1 MLVGGGGWFVVGGG
15 PSVGGRA
22 GWSAMGGDS
31 SVAGGAGFSVVG
43 GGSSVAEGVVE
54 GSSTAG
60 GSPTVGD
67 GLSAA
72 GGSGGAGSLVAG
84 VGSSTSAGGA
94 VSPVLLLGELLVP
107 LGGNDSREGSRIA
120 CGAEDS
126 FVVGDENLSCAAVA
140 PVLGVGRATGT
151 GAGPALA
158 DRSVAISRS
167 LSPAHGILEPA
178 AATPWRALL
187 STVSSSPPISA
198 TTCST
203 TTSKGWP
210 MGLSE
215 SGANQERSET
225 AITAAATTPTPAS
238 TYPRLARPRRRTRPM
253 RAARRAGALR
263 PRPSSSSCS
272 CCLRTSCFSMGF
284 AA

>member
-1 MLVGGGGWFVVGGG
+1 MGGGCFVAGGGG
-15 PSVGGRA
+15 S
-22 GWSAMGGDS
+22 
-31 SVAGGAGFSVVG
+31 SVVG
-43 GGSSVAEGVVE
+43 GGSSMAEGVVE

-84 VGSSTSAGGA
+84 VGSSTLAGGV

-107 LGGNDSREGSRIA
+107 LAGNDSREGSRIA
-120 CGAEDS
+120 GGAEDS
-126 FVVGDENLSCAAVA
+126 LVVGDENLSCAAVA
-140 PVLGVGRATGT
+140 PVLDVGRATGT
-151 GAGPALA
+151 GPALA

-178 AATPWRALL
+178 AATPWPALL
-187 STVSSSPPISA
+187 STVSPSAPISA

-238 TYPRLARPRRRTRPM
+238 TYPRLARPKRCTRPVS
-253 RAARRAGALR
+253 AARRGGGAS
-263 PRPSSSSCS
+263 PPAPPPFFPFC
-272 CCLRTSCFSMGF
+272 
-284 AA
+284 AP

>member
-1 MLVGGGGWFVVGGG
+1 MSCAPVGGGGGWVSTGGGWLVGGGGWLVAGGG

-22 GWSAMGGDS
+22 GWSAMGGGV
-31 SVAGGAGFSVVG
+31 SVAGGAGSSVVG
-43 GGSSVAEGVVE
+43 VGSSAVGGVVE
-54 GSSTAG
+54 GSSTVG

-72 GGSGGAGSLVAG
+72 GGGGGGAGSLAAG

-94 VSPVLLLGELLVP
+94 VSPILLLGELLVP

-120 CGAEDS
+120 CGADDPL
-126 FVVGDENLSCAAVA
+126 VVGDENLSCAAVT
-140 PVLGVGRATGT
+140 PVL

-187 STVSSSPPISA
+187 STVSPSAPISA
-198 TTCST
+198 TTCSA

-225 AITAAATTPTPAS
+225 AITAAAITPTPAS
-238 TYPRLARPRRRTRPM
+238 IYPRLARPERRTRRTRPVS
-253 RAARRAGALR
+253 AARRAGA
-263 PRPSSSSCS
+263 
-272 CCLRTSCFSMGF
+272 
-284 AA
+284 

>member
-1 MLVGGGGWFVVGGG
+1 MGGGWLVGGGGWFVAGGG

-22 GWSAMGGDS
+22 GWSAMGGGS
-31 SVAGGAGFSVVG
+31 SVAGGAGSSVVG
-43 GGSSVAEGVVE
+43 GGSSAAGGVVE
-54 GSSTAG
+54 GSSTVG

-72 GGSGGAGSLVAG
+72 GGGGGAGSLVAG

-120 CGAEDS
+120 CGADDP
-126 FVVGDENLSCAAVA
+126 FVVGDENLSCAAVT

-187 STVSSSPPISA
+187 STVSPSAPISA
-198 TTCST
+198 TTCS

-238 TYPRLARPRRRTRPM
+238 TYPRLARPERRTRLTRLTRPVS
-253 RAARRAGALR
+253 AARRAGA
-263 PRPSSSSCS
+263 
-272 CCLRTSCFSMGF
+272 
-284 AA
+284 

>member
-1 MLVGGGGWFVVGGG
+1 MEGGMLVGGGGWFVAGGG

-22 GWSAMGGDS
+22 GWSAMGGGS
-31 SVAGGAGFSVVG
+31 SVAGGAGSSVVG
-43 GGSSVAEGVVE
+43 VVSSAAGVVE

-60 GSPTVGD
+60 GSPIVGD

-72 GGSGGAGSLVAG
+72 GAGGGAGSLVAG

-120 CGAEDS
+120 CGADDPL
-126 FVVGDENLSCAAVA
+126 VVGDENLSCAAVT
-140 PVLGVGRATGT
+140 PVL

-178 AATPWRALL
+178 ASTPWRALL
-187 STVSSSPPISA
+187 STVSPSAPISA
-198 TTCST
+198 TTCSA

-238 TYPRLARPRRRTRPM
+238 IYPRLARPERRTR
-253 RAARRAGALR
+253 RTRRVSAARRAGA
-263 PRPSSSSCS
+263 
-272 CCLRTSCFSMGF
+272 
-284 AA
+284 

>member
-1 MLVGGGGWFVVGGG
+1 MGGGCF
-15 PSVGGRA
+15 
-22 GWSAMGGDS
+22 
-31 SVAGGAGFSVVG
+31 VAGGAGSSVVG
-43 GGSSVAEGVVE
+43 GGSSVVGGGSSMAEGVVE

-84 VGSSTSAGGA
+84 VGSSTLAGGV

-107 LGGNDSREGSRIA
+107 LAGNDSREGSRIA
-120 CGAEDS
+120 GGAEDS
-126 FVVGDENLSCAAVA
+126 LVVGDENLSCAAVA
-140 PVLGVGRATGT
+140 PVLDVGRATGT
-151 GAGPALA
+151 GPALA

-167 LSPAHGILEPA
+167 LSPAHGILEPT
-178 AATPWRALL
+178 AATPWCALL
-187 STVSSSPPISA
+187 STVSPSAPISA

-238 TYPRLARPRRRTRPM
+238 TYPRLARPKRRTRPVS
-253 RAARRAGALR
+253 AARRAGALT
-263 PRPSSSSCS
+263 PRPSSCS
-272 CCLRTSCFSMGF
+272 CLLRASCFSMSF

>member
-1 MLVGGGGWFVVGGG
+1 M
-15 PSVGGRA
+15 
-22 GWSAMGGDS
+22 
-31 SVAGGAGFSVVG
+31 
-43 GGSSVAEGVVE
+43 AEGIVE
-54 GSSTAG
+54 GSSTVG

-72 GGSGGAGSLVAG
+72 GGGGGGAGSLVAG

-140 PVLGVGRATGT
+140 PVLDVGRTTGT
-151 GAGPALA
+151 GPALA

-178 AATPWRALL
+178 VATPWRALL
-187 STVSSSPPISA
+187 STVSPSAPISA
-198 TTCST
+198 TTCSA

-238 TYPRLARPRRRTRPM
+238 TYPRLARPKRRTRRTRPVH
-253 RAARRAGALR
+253 AARRAGALT
-263 PRPSSSSCS
+263 PRPSSG
-272 CCLRTSCFSMGF
+272 SCFFGASCFSMSFVSMGF

>member
-1 MLVGGGGWFVVGGG
+1 MLVGGEGWFVAGGG

-22 GWSAMGGDS
+22 GWSAMGGGS
-31 SVAGGAGFSVVG
+31 SVAGGAGSSVVG
-43 GGSSVAEGVVE
+43 VVSSAAGVVE
-54 GSSTAG
+54 GSSTAS
-60 GSPTVGD
+60 GSPIVGD

-72 GGSGGAGSLVAG
+72 GAGGGAGSLVAG

-120 CGAEDS
+120 CGADDS

-140 PVLGVGRATGT
+140 PVLGVGRGT

-158 DRSVAISRS
+158 DRSVGISRS

-178 AATPWRALL
+178 ASTPWRALL
-187 STVSSSPPISA
+187 STVSPSPPMSA

-238 TYPRLARPRRRTRPM
+238 TYPRLARPKRRTRPVS
-253 RAARRAGALR
+253 AARRAGALT
-263 PRPSSSSCS
+263 PRPSSCS
-272 CCLRTSCFSMGF
+272 CLLRASCFSMSF

>member
-1 MLVGGGGWFVVGGG
+1 M
-15 PSVGGRA
+15 
-22 GWSAMGGDS
+22 
-31 SVAGGAGFSVVG
+31 G
-43 GGSSVAEGVVE
+43 GGSSVAGGGGSSAVGVVSSAAGVVE

-72 GGSGGAGSLVAG
+72 GGGGGGAGSLAAG

-140 PVLGVGRATGT
+140 PVLDVGRTTGT
-151 GAGPALA
+151 GPALA

-178 AATPWRALL
+178 VATPWRALL
-187 STVSSSPPISA
+187 STVSPSAPISA

-238 TYPRLARPRRRTRPM
+238 TYPRLARPKRRTRRTRPVH
-253 RAARRAGALR
+253 AARRAGALT
-263 PRPSSSSCS
+263 PRPSSCS
-272 CCLRTSCFSMGF
+272 CFLRASCFSMDF
-284 AA
+284 AAWASALGALLIYQPWW

>member
-1 MLVGGGGWFVVGGG
+1 MGGGWLVGRGGWFVAGDG

-22 GWSAMGGDS
+22 GWSAMGGGS
-31 SVAGGAGFSVVG
+31 SVAGGAGSSVVG
-43 GGSSVAEGVVE
+43 GGSSVA
-54 GSSTAG
+54 G

-67 GLSAA
+67 GVSAI

-94 VSPVLLLGELLVP
+94 VAPVLLLGDLLVP
-107 LGGNDSREGSRIA
+107 LGGNDSREGSRVA

-126 FVVGDENLSCAAVA
+126 FVVGDENLSRAAVA
-140 PVLGVGRATGT
+140 PVLGVGRATET
-151 GAGPALA
+151 GPTLA

-178 AATPWRALL
+178 AATPWPALL
-187 STVSSSPPISA
+187 STVSPSAPISA

-238 TYPRLARPRRRTRPM
+238 TYPRLARPERRTRRTRPV
-253 RAARRAGALR
+253 RAARRAGA
-263 PRPSSSSCS
+263 
-272 CCLRTSCFSMGF
+272 
-284 AA
+284 